1 MRYLFSTSSVA
12 APERFDY
19 WRDVVCSHCIPAASD
34 SPHRNQFDADIVGRS
49 IGALHVAKMIGP
61 EHRWV
66 RDFNNIRT
74 GPEANLWLSYL
85 ERGVAF
91 LEQNGRRVVQRAG
104 DVLLYDAA
112 RPFSYTIEP
121 ESFFIL
127 RIPRDLLLRRT
138 ANAEHVVATSL
149 GPGTG
154 FRAVLGSVIKE
165 ACESKELNQ
174 SPHAESRVAS
184 AILDLVSAV
193 IEIHGGEA
201 PVATPQA
208 ALYRKAMTFI
218 EENIEYHDLD
228 VDHIA
233 TSMHVSTR
241 TLARAFARQATTP
254 MKAIWQQR
262 LEASY
267 CALREGAV
275 KSVTEAAMTYGFC
288 DVSHFSR
295 SFKRNYGVTPQSVM
309 LQSRGPAVC
318 DDDESRPERD

>member
-1 MRYLFSTSSVA
+1 MRYVFSTSAVA
-12 APERFDY
+12 APDRFDY

-34 SPHRNQFDADIVGRS
+34 SPHRNQFDADIIGRS
-49 IGALHVAKMIGP
+49 IGALHVAKMSGP
-61 EHRWV
+61 EHQWV

-74 GPEANLWLSYL
+74 GPETNLWLSYL
-85 ERGVAF
+85 EHGVAY
-91 LEQNGRRVVQRAG
+91 LEQNGRRVVQQAG

-112 RPFSYTIEP
+112 RPFSYTIAP

-138 ANAEHVVATSL
+138 ARAEHVVATSL

-154 FRAVLGSVIKE
+154 FRAVLGAMVKE

-174 SPHAESRVAS
+174 SAHAESRVAS
-184 AILDLVSAV
+184 AILDLVSAI
-193 IEIHGGEA
+193 IEIHQGDVPA
-201 PVATPQA
+201 ASSQA
-208 ALYRKAMTFI
+208 ALYHKAIAFI
-218 EENIEYHDLD
+218 EENIEYVGLD

-241 TLARAFARQATTP
+241 TLARAFAGQATTP
-254 MKAIWQQR
+254 MKSIWQKR

-267 CALREGAV
+267 CALRGGTV
-275 KSVTEAAMTYGFC
+275 KNVTEAAMTYGFC

-295 SFKRNYGVTPQSVM
+295 SFKKSYGVTPQSV
-309 LQSRGPAVC
+309 LFRTQRPASVST
-318 DDDESRPERD
+318 DDE

>member
-1 MRYLFSTSSVA
+1 MRYMFSTSAVA

-34 SPHRNQFDADIVGRS
+34 SPHRNQFDADIIGRS
-49 IGALHVAKMIGP
+49 LGALHVAKMSGP

-66 RDFNNIRT
+66 RDFDNIRT
-74 GPEANLWLSYL
+74 GPEANLWLSFL
-85 ERGVAF
+85 ERGVAY
-91 LEQNGRRVVQRAG
+91 LEQNGRSVVQRAG

-112 RPFSYTIEP
+112 RPFRYTIEP

-127 RIPRDLLLRRT
+127 RIPRDLLLHRT
-138 ANAEHVVATSL
+138 ANAEQVVATSL

-165 ACESKELNQ
+165 ACESDELNQ
-174 SPHAESRVAS
+174 SSHAESRVAS
-184 AILDLVSAV
+184 AILDLVSAIV
-193 IEIHGGEA
+193 EIHGGAA
-201 PVATPQA
+201 PVASPHA
-208 ALYRKAMTFI
+208 ALYHRAMRFI
-218 EENIEYHDLD
+218 DEHIEYADLD

-241 TLARAFARQATTP
+241 TLARAFASQATTP
-254 MKAIWQQR
+254 MRAIWQQR

-267 CALREGAV
+267 CALRGGAV

-288 DVSHFSR
+288 DISHFSR
-295 SFKRNYGVTPQSVM
+295 SFKKNYGVTPHSI
-309 LQSRGPAVC
+309 LLRSKGPAAC
-318 DDDESRPERD
+318 EEEASRPD